1 MRQDKNSF
9 RHDSLQDSK
18 SISKILDSVT
28 KGLTKGKLV
37 FSDDDDK
44 IVMKPDGLLELKIT
58 ASQEDDRQ
66 RVNIRITWQ
75 AENKPKSGK
84 NVLSISS

>member
-28 KGLTKGKLV
+28 KGLAKGKLV
-37 FSDDDDK
+37 FADEDNK
-44 IVMKPDGLLELKIT
+44 IIMKPDGLLELKVT

-66 RVNIRITWQ
+66 RVSIRISWQ
-75 AENKPKSGK
+75 AENKPKRGK
-84 NVLSISS
+84 NTLNITS